1 MYRATVTNAANEG
14 MKKYIGLANNTHKE
28 KQQPQDRFQTSE
40 IPQLRR
46 ISQIYVGIEGK
57 QYRPNNQMG
66 NIK

>member
-1 MYRATVTNAANEG
+1 MYRATVINAANED

-28 KQQPQDRFQTSE
+28 KQQPRERFQTSE

-46 ISQIYVGIEGK
+46 ISQIYVGIEGE
-57 QYRPNNQMG
+57 QHRPNNQIG